1 MTAEASVA
9 APEVDRVVNAPVD
22 AEEPPMGVPF
32 TVPPEIVAA
41 AVVRDESVAREELDR
56 VVNAAAAAAVIP
68 TVAPLIVPPV
78 IVGLLMERNDVKSK
92 TEATEPNP
100 SV

>member
-1 MTAEASVA
+1 
-9 APEVDRVVNAPVD
+9 VNAPVD
-22 AEEPPMGVPF
+22 GEEPPMGVPF

-41 AVVRDESVAREELDR
+41 AVVRDESVAREELDK

-68 TVAPLIVPPV
+68 TVAPLIVPLL
-78 IVGLLMERNDVKSK
+78 IVGLLMDRNDVKSN
-92 TEATEPNP
+92 TDAVEPKP